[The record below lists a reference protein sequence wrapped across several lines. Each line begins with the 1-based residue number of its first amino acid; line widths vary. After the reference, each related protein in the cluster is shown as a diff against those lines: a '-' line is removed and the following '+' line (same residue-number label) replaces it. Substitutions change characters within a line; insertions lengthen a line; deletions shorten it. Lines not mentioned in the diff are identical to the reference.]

1 MGGRP
6 ESQATPLSLSA
17 TFVRS
22 QVAVLTLARHQG
34 GAVAEEDTEA
44 GTGGMAS
51 IVVVVAGAV
60 PRVVADSLAGL
71 LTVERVGQDVQD
83 VLTVS
88 VALVGQAADTV
99 SHGLCHA
106 VLGEYIE
113 KVGRKRT

>member
-1 MGGRP
+1 M
-6 ESQATPLSLSA
+6 AA
-17 TFVRS
+17 
-22 QVAVLTLARHQG
+22 LALAGHQG
-34 GAVAEEDTEA
+34 RAVAQEDTEA
-44 GTGGMAS
+44 GAGGMAG
-51 IVVVVAGAV
+51 IVVVVAAAV
-60 PRVVADSLAGL
+60 PRVVAQGLAGL
-71 LTVERVGQDVQD
+71 LSVERVGQDVQD